1 VADLS
6 DITAY
11 LASTAAAAVY
21 PNGTS
26 QPSVAGI
33 DVIVFEGWPLS
44 ETLDLDLTGQQLGSN
59 GTVVKRPGGVRA
71 NVSIFPMQG
80 TNTPIYQILDET
92 YIVTPA
98 VYGLAATVAEIYGG
112 PKRWQITLTGAPN
125 PTEFLTIELDNYYIA
140 SAGGADIAAILGALA
155 AQINAFP
162 SLIAPN
168 TTGYAATVSGNVLTI
183 AGQGIGLAGYCIARL
198 GAQAMLGKVIKRQ
211 RQSIMI
217 SVWAPD
223 HDSRTKITAAIDI
236 LIKKNITVTMPDTS
250 MALFCYNRTNLTDEH
265 EPVACYRRDLII
277 LADYATLDLF
287 PGTVIT
293 SLTTTLAPL
302 DPVNQNYFV
311 TKVVG

>member
-1 VADLS
+1 MADLS

-11 LASTAAAAVY
+11 LAQTAANACY

-44 ETLDLDLTGQQLGSN
+44 ETLDLDLTGQQLGLN

-92 YIVTPA
+92 YVITPA
-98 VYGLAATVAEIYGG
+98 VYGLAATIVQGYGV
-112 PKRWQITLTGAPN
+112 PTWTIALTGAPG
-125 PTEFLTIELDNYYIA
+125 PSEFLTIELDNAYIA

-162 SLIAPN
+162 NLANPAAL
-168 TTGYAATVSGNVLTI
+168 GYAATISGNSMTI
-183 AGQGIGLAGYCIARL
+183 TGLGLGQCAYCIARL
-198 GAQAMLGKVIKRQ
+198 GAQATLGRVIKRQ

-223 HDSRTKITAAIDI
+223 HESRSKIAAAIDI
-236 LIKKNITVTMPDTS
+236 LIKKHIVVTMPDTS

-265 EPVACYRRDLII
+265 EPVACYRRDLIV